1 MSKVKINITID
12 ENLLNDVD
20 DYCDKNYLNRSALI
34 STSLIQVINQQ
45 KIIDSLRDASI
56 AIKKASEVGHIDDE
70 TRKTLEEFQA
80 LSRLMAPIK

>member
-56 AIKKASEVGHIDDE
+56 AIKKASEVGHIDDD